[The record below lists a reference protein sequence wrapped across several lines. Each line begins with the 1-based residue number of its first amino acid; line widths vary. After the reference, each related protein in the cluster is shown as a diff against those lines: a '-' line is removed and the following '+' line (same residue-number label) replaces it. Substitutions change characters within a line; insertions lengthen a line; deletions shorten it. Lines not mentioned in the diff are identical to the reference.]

1 MLILWYRPLICQS
14 SKIEQKNQWDL
25 AFVKAKKDHGQQL
38 MNILLT
44 VLEPTRK
51 EEGNI
56 AFVPHFSV
64 DNPDEILFEEIW
76 IDKEGIDDHFKQ
88 SYMKDLFPKIEYLLA
103 KPVILKAYHEVKVS
117 NRKWLYI

>member
-1 MLILWYRPLICQS
+1 M
-14 SKIEQKNQWDL
+14 SKFKNRTEKSIRDL

-64 DNPDEILFEEIW
+64 DNPDEILFDEIW

-88 SYMKDLFPKIEYLLA
+88 CI
-103 KPVILKAYHEVKVS
+103 
-117 NRKWLYI
+117 